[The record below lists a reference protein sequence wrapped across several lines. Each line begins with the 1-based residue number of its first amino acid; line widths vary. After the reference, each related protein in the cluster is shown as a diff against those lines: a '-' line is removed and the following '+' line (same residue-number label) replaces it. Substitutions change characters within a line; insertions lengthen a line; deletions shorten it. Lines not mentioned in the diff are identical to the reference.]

1 MLVSDVLKTPEA
13 LGLSFVVGV
22 ILHIFVFR
30 YGEWDL
36 EAQRLIITFA
46 VAYGTTV
53 ASIMAAPMIAPPALH
68 KFDPTSFSDA
78 FNATGVLFSMLVVGI
93 YTSMTIYRGFFHR
106 LNRFPGPFFA
116 KFSNLY
122 VTLKIWKEMHL
133 HEDVRE
139 LHRIYGDIVRVGPTE
154 LSINTPDAIDAVFL
168 ETDCYKGPWYNLLH
182 PMVSMQMVRD
192 KEAHSTRRKA
202 WEYGF
207 TSKALREYEPRVLK
221 YTNQL
226 LNGIEASA
234 GTKFNAS
241 LWFNFYSFDVM
252 GEFSLGHGFRMLE
265 DGVAHF
271 YMDGL
276 HNETLAV
283 GRFTH
288 AMWALPL
295 YRKMSLWN
303 AELRRFKS
311 WISLQVQQRIQNK
324 PESPDLF
331 TGVLEDYESREKHS
345 FQDMLNLYGD
355 CILITV
361 AGSDTVAAVLS
372 CLFMEL
378 ARHPNEYRKL
388 QHEIDEYFRDH
399 ENPEHAPLSKLR
411 YLQACIDESLR
422 LHPPVPSG
430 VQRMTPPEGLQ
441 VNDTWLPGDT
451 IVFVPSYTQ
460 YRDARFFDDPDA
472 FIPERWID
480 RPELVKNASVYVP
493 FSTGHD
499 VCIGKQLG
507 LLEVRFVVSAVVHRY
522 NVRYAQGQTGE
533 KFLAENKD
541 TGTLTVAP
549 LNLVFE
555 PKKA

>member
-1 MLVSDVLKTPEA
+1 MYASNVLQSPEA
-13 LGLSFVVGV
+13 CGLSFLVGV
-22 ILHIFVFR
+22 ILHLYVFR
-30 YGEWDL
+30 FGEWDL
-36 EAQRLIITFA
+36 SAQRIITSFTL
-46 VAYGTTV
+46 AYAAIIGV
-53 ASIMAAPMIAPPALH
+53 IMVLPPFIPMVSRTSVEATSLAQVSKAATI
-68 KFDPTSFSDA
+68 
-78 FNATGVLFSMLVVGI
+78 LFSSLTTGI
-93 YTSMTIYRGFFHR
+93 YTSMLVYRGLFHR
-106 LNRFPGPFFA
+106 LREFPGPFLA
-116 KFSNLY
+116 KFTNLY
-122 VTLKIWKEMHL
+122 VTFKIWNRMHL
-133 HEDVRE
+133 HENVRK
-139 LHRIYGDIVRVGPTE
+139 LHEKYGDVPG
-154 LSINTPDAIDAVFL
+154 AIDAVFL
-168 ETDCYKGPWYNLLH
+168 DTDCMKGPWYNLLH

-192 KEAHSTRRKA
+192 KEAHSRRRKA

-207 TSKALREYEPRVLK
+207 TSKSLRDYEPRVLK
-221 YTNQL
+221 YTDHL
-226 LNGIEASA
+226 LADIEVSA
-234 GTKFNAS
+234 GTKFNVS

-271 YMDGL
+271 YMNSL
-276 HNETLAV
+276 HDETKAV

-295 YRKMSLWN
+295 YRKMAIWN
-303 AELRRFKS
+303 AGVKKFKT
-311 WISLQVQQRIQNK
+311 WISGQVQQRIQNK
-324 PESPDLF
+324 PESPDIF
-331 TGVLEDYESREKHS
+331 TWVLEDYEAKKEHS

-378 ARHPNEYRKL
+378 ARHPKEYRKL
-388 QHEIDEYFRDH
+388 QDEVDEYFRGHDK
-399 ENPEHAPLSKLR
+399 PEHAALSKLR

-441 VNDTWLPGDT
+441 VDDVWLPGDT

-460 YRDARFFDDPDA
+460 YRDARFFERPDD
-472 FIPERWID
+472 FIPERWINQ
-480 RPELVKNASVYVP
+480 PELVKNASVYVP

-507 LLEVRFVVSAVVHRY
+507 LLEARFVTSAIVHKY
-522 NVRYAQGQTGE
+522 NLRYAQGQTGE
-533 KFLAENKD
+533 MFLEGNKD

-549 LNLVFE
+549 LNVVFS
-555 PKKA
+555 PRKA